1 MLVRHVSYSNLAPY
15 DFKGLKIK
23 ELTPDDLTSASVAEV
38 EINPGVKHKM
48 ARSLK
53 SDKIY
58 ICIEG
63 EIAFHVESEYI
74 RMEPG
79 DLLFIQRDEWF
90 SYQNDKDNIS
100 RVILVH
106 VPPFDL
112 ESEQFRDTKA
122 SGGLT

>member
-1 MLVRHVSYSNLAPY
+1 MLVRHVSYRNLAPY

-23 ELTPDDLTSASVAEV
+23 ELTPDGLASASVAEV
-38 EINPGVKHKM
+38 EINPGVKHEM

-58 ICIEG
+58 ICTEG
-63 EIAFHVESEYI
+63 EIGFHVENEYI

-79 DLLFIQRDEWF
+79 DLLFIQGGEWF
-90 SYQNDKDNIS
+90 SYQNDKDNMA

-112 ESEQFRDTKA
+112 ESEQFRDTKT
-122 SGGLT
+122 SGGIK

>member
-1 MLVRHVSYSNLAPY
+1 MRHVSYRNLTP
-15 DFKGLKIK
+15 FNFNGLKIK

-38 EINPGVKHKM
+38 EINPGVKHET

-63 EIAFHVESEYI
+63 EIKFRVESEYI
-74 RMEPG
+74 SMEPG
-79 DLLFIQRDEWF
+79 DLLFIRRGEWF
-90 SYQNDKDNIS
+90 SYQNDKGNVA
-100 RVILVH
+100 RAILIH

>member
-1 MLVRHVSYSNLAPY
+1 MWHVSYRNLKPF
-15 DFKGLKIK
+15 DFRGLKIK
-23 ELTPDDLTSASVAEV
+23 ELAPSTLTSASVAEV
-38 EINPGVKHKM
+38 EIKPDVKHET

-63 EIAFHVESEYI
+63 EISFRVENEHI
-74 RMEPG
+74 NMETG
-79 DLLFIQRDEWF
+79 DLLFIQKGEWF
-90 SYQNDKDNIS
+90 SYQNDRGNVA
-100 RVILVH
+100 RVILIH

-112 ESEQFRDTKA
+112 ESEQFSDTKA